1 MTGGA
6 SGAGGAPDECDPTL
20 PTAGAP
26 PMGSAMESVAV
37 PWTTSFEDGF
47 CGYVEAK
54 GYCYVDGDATYELVD
69 GPAHTGT
76 NSVAF
81 SVNSDAAAA
90 QTRCV
95 RQGVFPRDAY
105 YGAWFYLDA
114 RAESAG
120 LWNLMFFQGNAG
132 NGDGTFE
139 SQWDVSIGTD
149 ADGVNSLFI
158 FDHVRGDVLTPAGAP
173 PVQARR
179 WFHVELR
186 IRRAA
191 DDTGVAQLYQDD
203 ELIYETQPLTTDT
216 TAWGQWYVGN
226 LARGRTPA
234 ESTVYVDD
242 VSIRAAP

>member
-1 MTGGA
+1 VTGGA
-6 SGAGGAPDECDPTL
+6 SGAAGATDDCDPTL
-20 PTAGAP
+20 GTAGAP
-26 PMGSAMESVAV
+26 PMGSQPGSVAV
-37 PWTTSFEDGF
+37 PWTTSFEDKF
-47 CGYVEAK
+47 CGYAEVN
-54 GYCYVDGDATYELVD
+54 GFCYVDGDASYEIVD
-69 GPAHTGT
+69 RPAHTGT
-76 NSVAF
+76 SAVAF

-120 LWNLMFFQGNAG
+120 LWNLMFFQGNT
-132 NGDGTFE
+132 DGSFE
-139 SQWDVSIGTD
+139 PQWDVSIGTD

-158 FDHVRGDVLTPAGAP
+158 FDHVRGDVLTPSGAP
-173 PVQARR
+173 AVLARR

-203 ELIYETQPLTTDT
+203 KLIYETPPRTTDT